1 MGLKN
6 NNTMVLKAC
15 FMLLFLL
22 GTSTASLKLSELG
35 LLMKSGHHHEST
47 DEPSESSKAC
57 CDECACTKSIPPQCH
72 CSDLRL
78 NSCHSACKSC
88 ICTLSIPAQC
98 VCTDIDEFCYEP
110 CKSSHDD
117 DLDNK

>member
-6 NNTMVLKAC
+6 NNTMVLKVC
-15 FMLLFLL
+15 FVLLFLL

-35 LLMKSGHHHEST
+35 QLMKSGHHHEST

-57 CDECACTKSIPPQCH
+57 CDQCACTKSIPPQCR

-88 ICTLSIPAQC
+88 ICTFSIPAQC
-98 VCTDIDEFCYEP
+98 VCTDINDFCYEP
-110 CKSSHDD
+110 CKPSHDD
-117 DLDNK
+117 DSDN